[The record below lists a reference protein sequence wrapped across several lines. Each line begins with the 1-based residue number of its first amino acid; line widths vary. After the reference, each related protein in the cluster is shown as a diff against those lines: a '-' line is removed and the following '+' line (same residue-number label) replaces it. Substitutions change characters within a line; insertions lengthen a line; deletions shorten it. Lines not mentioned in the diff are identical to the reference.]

1 MMLRLVLAFVALA
14 LPGVALAQAQKPSA
28 LKGLDTGAPIDV
40 DANRIEIRDASN
52 QAIFTGDVVIRQAQM
67 TLNSDRV
74 TVSYIRTGESPEMQ
88 RVDAR
93 GSVKLV
99 SPSETVTSTSA
110 VYDVPGR
117 IITMTGNVVF
127 NRQGSV
133 LNGERLVLDLA
144 SGRTSFDGRTAAN
157 QGGRVTGR
165 FLVPEKKTTA
175 K

>member
-1 MMLRLVLAFVALA
+1 MMVRSLLLCLA
-14 LPGVALAQAQKPSA
+14 LLAASAPAAAQAERTSA

-52 QAIFTGDVVIRQAQM
+52 QAIFTGAVIIRQARL
-67 TLNSDRV
+67 TLNAERV
-74 TVSYIRTGESPEMQ
+74 TVSYIREGENPEMQ
-88 RVDAR
+88 RLDAR
-93 GSVKLV
+93 GAVKLV

-117 IITMTGNVVF
+117 IITMIGNVVL

-133 LNGERLVLDLA
+133 LNGQRLVLDLA

-165 FLVPEKKTTA
+165 FLVPEKK
-175 K
+175 